1 MVGAVRL
8 EALGV
13 FGRIALAAVEESVRV
28 LLGGTPERVGDFL
41 RVPLRLAEDQAIDLP
56 LGESRITFT
65 GAPGGALLID
75 APPGLGLAVALGGG
89 AVELSDHRSR
99 WRLNPGQ
106 YGPMRI
112 KGVNVSIEVLQ

>member
-13 FGRIALAAVEESVRV
+13 FGRIALAKGHRTDAVRI
-28 LLGGTPERVGDFL
+28 
-41 RVPLRLAEDQAIDLP
+41 AEADQAVAGNHGDHQAVDLP
-56 LGESRITFT
+56 LGDSWITFT
-65 GAPGGALLID
+65 GAPAGGLLID

-89 AVELSDHRSR
+89 SVQLSDHRSR
-99 WRLNPGQ
+99 WTLKPGD
-106 YGPMRI
+106 YGPVRI

>member
-13 FGRIALAAVEESVRV
+13 FGRIALAAIEESVRA
-28 LLGGTPERVGDFL
+28 LGANPERAGDAL
-41 RVPLRLAEDQAIDLP
+41 RVPLHLADNQAVDLP
-56 LGESRITFT
+56 LGDSRITFT
-65 GAPGGALLID
+65 GAPAGGLLID

-89 AVELSDHRSR
+89 SVQLSDHRSR
-99 WRLNPGQ
+99 WTLKPGD
-106 YGPMRI
+106 YGPVRI